1 MMQDEAYDKVL
12 ARQVGYTP
20 CVSIKASA
28 LASLVPPQV
37 LNPAVCHLVTLASI
51 IFPYHEAV
59 LQTPDDTHEF
69 IKRHMGYKVKEA
81 TREHPLWVRAVPV
94 ARRTVLR
101 FLIRRGMIFDAQV
114 CRQITAALH
123 LFPNGW
129 KFRIMS
135 QPFIDGGRIYF
146 HLAAQDQAQL
156 SEYLL
161 APSPA

>member
-1 MMQDEAYDKVL
+1 MGD
-12 ARQVGYTP
+12 TP

-94 ARRTVLR
+94 TGRTVLR

-114 CRQITAALH
+114 RRQITAALH

-129 KFRIMS
+129 KFHIMN

-146 HLAAQDQAQL
+146 HLTAQDQAQL

>member
-1 MMQDEAYDKVL
+1 MMQDEAYDKGP

-146 HLAAQDQAQL
+146 HLTAQDQAQL
-156 SEYLL
+156 SEHLL